1 MGNKKKYSR
10 DEKGRVNLW
19 VFGLEVVSKTDTNG
33 VFESAL
39 EGDLEED
46 QNLTRVG
53 RAAPLLFLLD
63 RSDEPGGLV
72 MEFAGRWGC

>member
-1 MGNKKKYSR
+1 MNIFHTLVGWS
-10 DEKGRVNLW
+10 
-19 VFGLEVVSKTDTNG
+19 VSKSDTNG

-39 EGDLEED
+39 EGDLEAD

-63 RSDEPGGLV
+63 RSDGSGELGI
-72 MEFAGRWGC
+72 EFTRERGSHRY

>member
-1 MGNKKKYSR
+1 MGNKIKYSS
-10 DEKGRVNLW
+10 DEKGRINRW
-19 VFGLEVVSKTDTNG
+19 VGRFRSVSKTDTNG